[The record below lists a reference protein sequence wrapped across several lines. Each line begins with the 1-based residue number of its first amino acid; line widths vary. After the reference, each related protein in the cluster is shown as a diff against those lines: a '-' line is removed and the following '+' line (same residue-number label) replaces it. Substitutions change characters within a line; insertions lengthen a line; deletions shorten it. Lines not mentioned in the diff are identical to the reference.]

1 MSRSQQEAIGAL
13 ITAGRSARESP
24 VVLSAK
30 PTMGGYDVH
39 IVAAAANADILF
51 GAFDYAMS
59 KSMPLEAKTLT
70 QRFAP
75 DGYLGVLVGQRAD
88 FQWSVAPASNS
99 LVKYLI
105 FP

>member
-1 MSRSQQEAIGAL
+1 M
-13 ITAGRSARESP
+13 
-24 VVLSAK
+24 LSAK
-30 PTMGGYDVH
+30 PTLLDYPVH
-39 IVAAAANADILF
+39 IVAAAAASDILF

-88 FQWSVAPASNS
+88 FQWSVATTSNS
-99 LVKYLI
+99 PVKYLI